1 MLRIS
6 DLDTITDQE
15 NISETIPK
23 LVKLINPI
31 LEKRKKLHK
40 KYSRGAKDSVVMF
53 SDNKEN
59 TIVPFEKFLTDISAG
74 YLSAK
79 PVYSVTEVMED
90 EKRELLKELFD
101 KEIKDKN
108 YKTAMEMII
117 DYIVGYNDDET
128 EHHDFIHDILE
139 MTSGYEILYENEFNE
154 IVYSRYSPLNT
165 VAIWDYSIPANLI
178 ALVRVWQEEN
188 IDKKTTIKCEITD
201 KLGTKTYSMTD
212 HYKEV
217 EETDNSNHD
226 WGDVPAIAVETD
238 CAIFE
243 PCEDVVSCFEQL
255 IQNIRNTY
263 QYNDTDCKMKVS
275 GYVPEN
281 PLTIERSFYDEET
294 ETQKTEII
302 ENEARKKEDEAILKA
317 RTIYVQENGDVDW
330 LTKPMETAGA
340 IDLLK
345 VYTNLM
351 FQLAGIPNTNDLA
364 FNSAD
369 LNASAIDR
377 KFYIMNM
384 MTANVIS
391 EVKKAYQR
399 RWELIFGRINLKR
412 NTQYD
417 FRDIDIELPK
427 NLPANDDEKIDSMLK
442 LQNILSNQTVIEK
455 LGYNYLDEK
464 NKKDTEAEENMLN
477 NIERMQMLE
486 SGGAD
491 IGDTTIQ
498 EQTGQDEI
506 ATNKSADEIIQEAES
521 NREKDKED
529 KEEDKEK

>member
-6 DLDTITDQE
+6 ELETITDKN

-23 LVKLINPI
+23 LVRLINPI
-31 LEKRKKLHK
+31 LEKRRKLHK
-40 KYSRGAKDSVVMF
+40 KYSRDAKDSTVMY
-53 SDNKEN
+53 SNDKKDT
-59 TIVPFEKFLTDISAG
+59 TIPFEKFLTDIAAG

-79 PVYSVTEVMED
+79 PVYSVTEVMEED
-90 EKRELLKELFD
+90 KRKLLKELFD
-101 KEIKDKN
+101 KEIKDDN

-178 ALVRVWQEEN
+178 ALVRVWDEEN
-188 IDKKTTIKCEITD
+188 IDKKTKIKCEITD

-212 HYKEV
+212 NYQEV
-217 EETDNSNHD
+217 EEVDNQNHD

-238 CAIFE
+238 YSIFE
-243 PCEDVVSCFEQL
+243 PCEDVILSFEQL
-255 IQNIRNTY
+255 VQNIRNNF
-263 QYNDTDCKMKVS
+263 QYNDTDCKMKLS

-281 PLTIERSFYDEET
+281 PLTIEKSYYDYET
-294 ETQKTEII
+294 GTEKVEIV
-302 ENEARKKEDEAILKA
+302 ENEARKIEDEAILKA
-317 RTIYVQENGDVDW
+317 KTMYVQENGDAEW
-330 LTKPMETAGA
+330 LTKPLDVNGA
-340 IDLLK
+340 TELLK

-464 NKKDTEAEENMLN
+464 NKKDQEAEENMIN

-498 EQTGQDEI
+498 EQTGKEEI
-506 ATNKSADEIIQEAES
+506 ETSKSADEIIEEADS
-521 NREKDKED
+521 NKEKDQEE
-529 KEEDKEK
+529 KEEEKK